1 MGATT
6 VEALSGHVAMISY
19 PDEVAQLIQTA
30 AQAVIG

>member
-6 VEALSGHVAMISY
+6 VEVPSGHVAMISH

-30 AQAVIG
+30 AEAVR